1 MEFDSGVGPTCC
13 NLSILQVLKSSLIG
27 KGEGKS
33 CKFEGKKYKDG
44 EVMPC
49 GDGCNTRKC
58 INGKLS
64 GCTEMECVKTKGK
77 VGILKTPT

>member
-1 MEFDSGVGPTCC
+1 MLQCYR

-33 CKFEGKKYKDG
+33 CKFDGKKYKDG

-49 GDGCNTRKC
+49 GDGCNTRFC
-58 INGKLS
+58 INGKPG
-64 GCTEMECVKTKGK
+64 GCTKMGCVRFKGK
-77 VGILKTPT
+77 RGILKTPT